1 MSADGVNTVRAT
13 NLAIKGIIALKSM
26 AEISRVLGQGSDA
39 VTYEVDGFM
48 FRIELIVLNRV
59 FHGA

>member
-1 MSADGVNTVRAT
+1 
-13 NLAIKGIIALKSM
+13 M

-59 FHGA
+59 FRGA